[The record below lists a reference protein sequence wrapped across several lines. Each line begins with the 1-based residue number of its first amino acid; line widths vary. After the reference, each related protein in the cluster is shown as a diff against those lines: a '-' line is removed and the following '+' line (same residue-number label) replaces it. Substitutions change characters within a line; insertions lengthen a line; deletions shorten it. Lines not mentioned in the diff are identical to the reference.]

1 MEDITD
7 ILAFEVKKEMADRY
21 FGFRKR
27 IEDDTA
33 AYLHRLTV
41 SSLELENAIGFILI
55 RLYILLHS
63 KSLISNFLKLTGL
76 PQDLFYDPYLLE
88 SPTIRKRVFAG
99 TTCRGFTRKGRF
111 TNIFLDSYDQLAQ
124 HIRDYR
130 ETLEELTEEQET
142 IREEINLFY
151 RRNDI
156 DTILSFI
163 RRLDNPDG
171 GTLNTLSPPENPALR
186 HGLADQMRLHPPLPA
201 CEILPTLPLLPDK
214 KSILPQ
220 LKKMAATAFLDAG
233 TLDLKA
239 LTKPQD

>member
-33 AYLHRLTV
+33 AYLHRLTI

-55 RLYILLHS
+55 RLYILLHN
-63 KSLISNFLKLTGL
+63 KSLISTFLNLTGL

-99 TTCRGFTRKGRF
+99 ATIRGFTQKGRF
-111 TNIFLDSYDQLAQ
+111 TNIFLDSYDQLAK
-124 HIRDYR
+124 HIQEYR

-151 RRNDI
+151 RKNDI

-171 GTLNTLSPPENPALR
+171 GTMSTMNPPENPALR

-201 CEILPTLPLLPDK
+201 CEVLPTLPLLPDK
-214 KSILPQ
+214 KSILRQ
-220 LKKMAATAFLDAG
+220 LKKIADTAFHDARS
-233 TLDLKA
+233 LDLKT